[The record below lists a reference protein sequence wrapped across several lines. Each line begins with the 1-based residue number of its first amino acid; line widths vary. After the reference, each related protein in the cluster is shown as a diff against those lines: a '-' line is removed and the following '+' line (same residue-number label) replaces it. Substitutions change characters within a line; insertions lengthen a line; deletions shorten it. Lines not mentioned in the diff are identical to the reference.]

1 MSLRSRLAI
10 ATGGIAFVA
19 VGTLAAGA
27 YIIASHE
34 LRSQVDASLSARAST
49 IVREISRSF
58 DRPRFPGRQSSPLGP
73 TLLQPEFD
81 AITQV
86 IGFNGIILASLGPS
100 ELVVHADELA
110 LAQSATDGL
119 SLLYNTN
126 VQGSS
131 YRVLTVSLPSGG
143 ALQLGRDITD
153 IEDARAGMRTWLIVF
168 GFGGIVMAA
177 TAGWLIAR
185 RTTKPIEQLSATA
198 VGIAASQDTSQLINI
213 KASGEI
219 ADLVTSFNTM
229 LQALGNSVAQ
239 QKQLVQDAS
248 HELRT
253 PLTSL
258 RANSELLER
267 TDLPQHTRE
276 AIIHDIRAEIDELTA
291 LSSELSAL
299 ASDQRSS
306 EDPVEIDIAEV
317 VQEVAERAQRRSGR
331 IVELHSTAPA
341 HVLVRPAQFDR
352 ALSNLIDNAIK
363 FSPAGSKIDVFIK
376 GTRIEVHDS
385 GPGIAPED
393 RQFVFDRFY
402 RAAATRA
409 MPGSGLGL
417 AIVKQ
422 FADIHQAT
430 TFVGASGTGGAMVGL
445 DLAPTTTWGNGAHT
459 VGTK

>member
-1 MSLRSRLAI
+1 
-10 ATGGIAFVA
+10 
-19 VGTLAAGA
+19 
-27 YIIASHE
+27 
-34 LRSQVDASLSARAST
+34 
-49 IVREISRSF
+49 
-58 DRPRFPGRQSSPLGP
+58 
-73 TLLQPEFD
+73 
-81 AITQV
+81 
-86 IGFNGIILASLGPS
+86 
-100 ELVVHADELA
+100 
-110 LAQSATDGL
+110 
-119 SLLYNTN
+119 
-126 VQGSS
+126 
-131 YRVLTVSLPSGG
+131 
-143 ALQLGRDITD
+143 
-153 IEDARAGMRTWLIVF
+153 
-168 GFGGIVMAA
+168 
-177 TAGWLIAR
+177 
-185 RTTKPIEQLSATA
+185 
-198 VGIAASQDTSQLINI
+198 
-213 KASGEI
+213 
-219 ADLVTSFNTM
+219 M

-267 TDLPQHTRE
+267 PDLPQHTRE

-306 EDPVEIDIAEV
+306 EDPVAVDIAEA
-317 VQEVAERAQRRSGR
+317 VQEVVERAQRRSGR
-331 IVELHSTAPA
+331 VVELHSASPA
-341 HVLVRPAQFDR
+341 QAVVRPAQFDR
-352 ALSNLIDNAIK
+352 AISNLIDNAIK
-363 FSPAGSKIDVFIK
+363 FSPAGSKVDVFIK